1 VVTRILR
8 GRRVRDAIYLV
19 SGLAITAWS
28 LNAFLVPNKLAA
40 GGASGLAT
48 VLYHVGQEAG
58 ITVPIGMQMLAMN
71 ALLMVWVYRA
81 GGLRYAAKTVA
92 GIVGLSVLVDV
103 SAPFVS
109 NLAPHDLLLAAL
121 YGGAISGVGLGLV
134 FKAGANTGGTDILG
148 QLLAKRS
155 NLGVGQLVLIFD
167 AVIVALAGI
176 AFGPELALYAVVA
189 IAVMGWVIDLVLEG
203 ISLEKAVWIVSDEAD
218 RIGAAVIEELGRGA
232 TRLEA
237 TGVYTGNRR
246 GMLWVVLSRREID
259 SLKALVASIDPTA
272 LVIISNI
279 HEAIGE
285 GFKEMGV

>member
-1 VVTRILR
+1 MVTTILKR
-8 GRRVRDAIYLV
+8 RRVRDAAYLLA
-19 SGLAITAWS
+19 GLAITAWA

-48 VLYHVGQEAG
+48 VLYYLGQEAG
-58 ITVPIGMQMLAMN
+58 ITLPIGVQMLLMN
-71 ALLMVWVYRA
+71 AVLMVFVYRS
-81 GGLRYAAKTVA
+81 GGLRYAAKTIA
-92 GIVGLSVLVDV
+92 GIVGLSIMVDV
-103 SAPFVS
+103 SAPFVH

-148 QLLAKRS
+148 QIVAKRS
-155 NLGVGQLVLIFD
+155 NLGVGQWVLIFD
-167 AVIVALAGI
+167 AVIVLFAGI
-176 AFGPELALYAVVA
+176 VFSPELALYAVIA

-203 ISLEKAVWIVSDEAD
+203 ISLEKAVWIVSDDAD
-218 RIGAAVIEELGRGA
+218 RIGEAVNTELGRGA

-259 SLKALVASIDPTA
+259 SLKEIVASIDPTA
-272 LVIISNI
+272 LVIISDI

>member
-1 VVTRILR
+1 
-8 GRRVRDAIYLV
+8 
-19 SGLAITAWS
+19 
-28 LNAFLVPNKLAA
+28 
-40 GGASGLAT
+40 
-48 VLYHVGQEAG
+48 
-58 ITVPIGMQMLAMN
+58 
-71 ALLMVWVYRA
+71 MVWVYRA
-81 GGLRYAAKTVA
+81 GGLRYAAKTVV

-121 YGGAISGVGLGLV
+121 YGGAVSGVGLGLV

-189 IAVMGWVIDLVLEG
+189 IAVMGWTIDLVLEG
-203 ISLEKAVWIVSDEAD
+203 ISVEKAVWIVSDEAE